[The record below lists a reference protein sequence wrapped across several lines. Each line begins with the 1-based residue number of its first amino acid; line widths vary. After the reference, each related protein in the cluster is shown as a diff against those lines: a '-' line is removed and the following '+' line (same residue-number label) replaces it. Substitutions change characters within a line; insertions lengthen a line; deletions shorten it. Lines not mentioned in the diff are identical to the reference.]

1 MAELFEKPVYL
12 LVDPAEAGRWVN
24 NPFTKGKLAFEL
36 IRRIPADQSR
46 AFFVASPRHR
56 GIPLVLMRVRMI

>member
-12 LVDPAEAGRWVN
+12 LVDAAEAGRWVN
-24 NPFTKGKLAFEL
+24 NPFTKGKLAFDL